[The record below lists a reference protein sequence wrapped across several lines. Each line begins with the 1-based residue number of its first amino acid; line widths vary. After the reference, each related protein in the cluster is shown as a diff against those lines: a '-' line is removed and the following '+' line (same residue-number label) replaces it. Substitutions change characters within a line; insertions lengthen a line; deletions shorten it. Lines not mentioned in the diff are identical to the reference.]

1 MCNIKGSVC
10 LARKFRVKR
19 IVSRL
24 QSRLT
29 MSIEAPIVKDSRRR
43 KEAKHANGGHFLAET
58 SNVNFFSASPFSL
71 LFSLSQ
77 KVALILLFFWVGFFQ
92 RISALFSSCV
102 RCWKG
107 QQVLPFSQTL
117 DIRENRKWQKV
128 WAPLLLLFRI
138 CAPILVMSLLHKT
151 KDSFKGGKEI
161 TNYFTQKQ
169 SLRKIWPLKKR

>member
-58 SNVNFFSASPFSL
+58 SNVNFSPFSL

-77 KVALILLFFWVGFFQ
+77 KVALILLFFGLDFFKEF
-92 RISALFSSCV
+92 LHC
-102 RCWKG
+102 
-107 QQVLPFSQTL
+107 
-117 DIRENRKWQKV
+117 
-128 WAPLLLLFRI
+128 
-138 CAPILVMSLLHKT
+138 SLLVFVVEKGNKFCLFPKLWT
-151 KDSFKGGKEI
+151 LEKIGNGKRFEPLSPPSFSHLC
-161 TNYFTQKQ
+161 TNPCDVLVAQN
-169 SLRKIWPLKKR
+169 KRQF